1 MFIIETFSLQSV
13 YLSKRAATLPRNR
26 TLRRRPLGDTGWNGL
41 GPSRGTSGSACFL
54 LLLQWVAA
62 PGASSAAWAAQPCR
76 PRPVR
81 SRPGP
86 LPSSLHGVRRWLRS
100 AFRQAKASR
109 APSREGRPE
118 RAADPPRG
126 RAGGRLSPGPQGK
139 GGRCRGRVSC
149 AAAASPS
156 RPLHASPS
164 FSRSS
169 RPIPTAGAE
178 SAASGSPVSWV
189 DR

>member
-1 MFIIETFSLQSV
+1 MFVIETFSLQSV

-26 TLRRRPLGDTGWNGL
+26 TLRRPLGDTDWNGL
-41 GPSRGTSGSACFL
+41 GPSGGTSGSAWFL
-54 LLLQWVAA
+54 LLPQWVAA
-62 PGASSAAWAAQPCR
+62 PGSAAWAAQPCC

-86 LPSSLHGVRRWLRS
+86 LPSSPHGVRRWLRS

-149 AAAASPS
+149 AAAAGPS